1 VASKRFDADPTRL
14 CTAVERARLALRRP
28 RELRFNLVRK
38 FAGTHYSEEGADKI
52 QPLNML
58 SLYVNVVARQL
69 APKTPRVMLSTF
81 NQAAKPTVYAM
92 QAWLNKEIE
101 KTELDRMF
109 DRCVRDGLFG
119 MGICKV
125 GIATPADAAHFG
137 WQVDAAEPYA
147 ESVDF
152 DDFVFDLHA
161 RTWEEVTF
169 IGHRVRRPLEVV
181 KGDKNYQR
189 GRKELQPSQDRL
201 FNQQGDPRVSVI
213 GRTVYQS
220 SEQEFEDHVDLWEIY
235 LPRHKCVYT
244 LIANDNGSC
253 QLCEDGEPLREQ
265 DWIGP
270 DHGPYHLLGYGLI
283 PGNLM
288 FKAPLQDL
296 ADQSEFINVLYRKII
311 RQCDRQKTLL
321 LVAGA
326 ADADGKRAVDAEDGE
341 AIRVD
346 NPERVKEVAFGGPS
360 QLNWGVF
367 VDAIQRFNFI
377 AGNIEASGGLSPQA
391 TTATQDKMLAASASG
406 AIQDKQE
413 YTQIFVEDVL
423 TSLAWF
429 QHHHPTKDMKTQF
442 QLPGL
447 PDIGIPINASPQQR
461 QQIPWDDLDVKLDV
475 YSVAHSTPQSRAND
489 LTQIVMQIITPMMQS
504 LQQAGVQFDAQK
516 FLKKLGEYK
525 DMPDLAELLTLR
537 EPPQDPNGSSSGGA
551 SDDGA
556 PKPAETTRNYV
567 RTSQSERTQGATDK
581 GLAAQLISGNSQGGA
596 GGNGSRN
603 GAMAH

>member
-1 VASKRFDADPTRL
+1 MASKKYDADPSRL
-14 CTAVERARLALRRP
+14 CAAIDRARLALRRP

-92 QAWLNKEIE
+92 QSWLNKEIA
-101 KTELDRMF
+101 KTKLERMF

-125 GIATPADAAHFG
+125 GIATPADAAYFG

-147 ESVDF
+147 EAVDF

-161 RTWEEVTF
+161 RTWDEVTF
-169 IGHRVRRPLEVV
+169 VGHRVRRPLDVV
-181 KGDKNYQR
+181 KNDKNYQR
-189 GRKELQPSQDRL
+189 GRKNLQASQDAL
-201 FNQQGDPRVSVI
+201 YNQQGDPQISII

-244 LIANDNGSC
+244 LISSDTGEA
-253 QLCEDGEPLREQ
+253 QLCEDGDPLREQ

-270 DHGPYHLLGYGLI
+270 DHGPYHLLGYGLV

-326 ADADGKRAVDAEDGE
+326 ADADGKRTVDADDGE

-346 NPERVKEVAFGGPS
+346 DPQRVKEVAFGGPS

-377 AGNIEASGGLSPQA
+377 AGNIEASGGLAHQSP
-391 TTATQDKMLAASASG
+391 TATQDKMLQGAAGG
-406 AIQDKQE
+406 AIEDKQA
-413 YTQIFVEDVL
+413 YTQIFVEEVL
-423 TSLAWF
+423 RSLAWF
-429 QHHHPTKDMKTQF
+429 QHHHPTKHMRTHF
-442 QLPGL
+442 QLPGAPSL
-447 PDIGIPINASPQQR
+447 PGIQLNASPEER

-475 YSVAHSTPQSRAND
+475 YSIQQNTPQSRAND
-489 LTQIVMQIITPMMQS
+489 LSQLVLQIITPMMQT
-504 LQQAGVQFDAQK
+504 LQAQGVQFDAQK
-516 FLKKLGEYK
+516 FLQKMGEYK
-525 DMPDLAELLTLR
+525 DMPDLADLLTLR
-537 EPPQDPNGSSSGGA
+537 DPPKDPGAGGA
-551 SDDGA
+551 GAAGPDGA
-556 PKPAETTRNYV
+556 PRPAETTRNYV
-567 RTSQSERTQGATDK
+567 RTSTSERTGAGTDK
-581 GLAAQLISGNSQGGA
+581 ALSAQLMSGNSQGGA
-596 GGNGSRN
+596 PALN
-603 GAMAH
+603 GAAH